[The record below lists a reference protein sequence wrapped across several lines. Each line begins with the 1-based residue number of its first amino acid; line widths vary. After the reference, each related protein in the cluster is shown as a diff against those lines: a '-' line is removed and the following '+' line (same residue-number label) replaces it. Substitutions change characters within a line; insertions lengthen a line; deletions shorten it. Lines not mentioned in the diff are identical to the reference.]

1 MLLKQKKTNKWT
13 TAFEPTFYTITK
25 IQGSSITI
33 RRIKNGRELC
43 RNASQ
48 LKPAYSLVRTVKYK
62 MQPPD
67 DEEEDE
73 STWDCETDEETADG
87 DIEQV
92 KPAENEGSID

>member
-1 MLLKQKKTNKWT
+1 
-13 TAFEPTFYTITK
+13 
-25 IQGSSITI
+25 
-33 RRIKNGRELC
+33 
-43 RNASQ
+43 
-48 LKPAYSLVRTVKYK
+48 